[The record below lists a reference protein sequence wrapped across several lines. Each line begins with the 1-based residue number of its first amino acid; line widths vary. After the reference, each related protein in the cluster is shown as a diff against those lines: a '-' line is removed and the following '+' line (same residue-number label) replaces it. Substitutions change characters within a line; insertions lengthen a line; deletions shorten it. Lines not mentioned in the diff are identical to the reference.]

1 MNVTCYLTKASTKFA
16 KRQMAESPL
25 KVNAADVQGLVFRG
39 YGSLRH
45 CSYLLLGLAD
55 APKGCAWLRGIRGQV
70 ATGESAPRQSAIHV
84 AFTHPGLRALG
95 LPDATLSEFSRAF
108 MLGMTDADTS
118 RFLGDA
124 GESAPER
131 WDWGGEKTPPV
142 HALLALYADTAAHL
156 TTLEAEHGAEL
167 RAQGINL
174 IRTLRTTDLDG
185 VEHFGFS
192 DGISQPAIEGY
203 HSATSKLHNVKPG
216 EFILGYANEYGLC
229 TERPLLAA
237 RNDPFARLPLDV
249 EGSPRHDLGR
259 NGSYVVF
266 RQLRQ
271 NVSLFRKTLDTLSRR
286 PDGSADET
294 ARGRLAA
301 QMVGRWPNGAPLVLW
316 PDHDDPSKVA
326 SNEFSY
332 HALDPDGTRCPI
344 GAHVR
349 RANPRDSLDPN
360 PGTEDSLAVNRRHRL
375 LRRGRSYGPRLEQG
389 VTDAVDRGLYFIALN
404 ANIARQFEF
413 IQHSWVNDP
422 RFNGLFQQADPL
434 VGALHDNQFTID
446 TDTSPKRCVRLP
458 RFVTVAGGAYF
469 FMPGLRALRFLSEL
483 S

>member
-1 MNVTCYLTKASTKFA
+1 MNVAGYLTKASTKCA
-16 KRQMAESPL
+16 KRQVPESSL
-25 KVNAADVQGLVFRG
+25 KVNVADVQGLVFRG

-45 CSYLLLGLAD
+45 CSYLLLGFSD
-55 APKGCAWLRGIRGQV
+55 APRGCAWLRGVRARV
-70 ATGESAPRQSAIHV
+70 TAGESATRQAAVHV

-95 LPDATLSEFSRAF
+95 LSEATLSEFSRAF
-108 MLGMTDADTS
+108 ILGMTDANTS
-118 RFLGDA
+118 RFLGDVE
-124 GESAPER
+124 ESAPER
-131 WDWGGEKTPPV
+131 WDWGGDKTPTV
-142 HALLALYADTAAHL
+142 HALLALFADTATRL
-156 TTLEAEHGAEL
+156 TGLEVEHGTEL
-167 RAQGINL
+167 RAQGIDV
-174 IRTLRTTDLDG
+174 IRTLRTTDLGG
-185 VEHFGFS
+185 VEHFGFT

-203 HSATSKLHNVKPG
+203 HTSDSKLHRVKPG
-216 EFILGYANEYGLC
+216 EFLLGYANEYGLC

-237 RNDPFARLPLDV
+237 SADPFARLPLDV
-249 EGSPRHDLGR
+249 EGTPRHDLGR
-259 NGSYVVF
+259 NGSYLVF

-271 NVSLFRKTLDTLSRR
+271 NVSLFRRTLDALSRL
-286 PDGSADET
+286 PDGSTDVA
-294 ARGRLAA
+294 ARNRLAA
-301 QMVGRWPNGAPLVLW
+301 QMVGRWPSGAPLVLW
-316 PDHDDPSKVA
+316 PEHDDPSKLA

-332 HALDPDGTRCPI
+332 HALDPDGARCPL

-360 PGTEDSLAVNRRHRL
+360 PGTVDSLAVNRRHRL
-375 LRRGRSYGPRLEQG
+375 IRRGRGYGPRLEEG
-389 VTDAVDRGLYFIALN
+389 VSDAVDRGLYFIALN

-458 RFVTVAGGAYF
+458 RFVSVAGGAYF